1 MEFFDRKE
9 EVLDIQLTP
18 YGKYLLSAGKWK
30 PKSYAFFDND
40 VIYDIAYTS
49 GSVSSEIT
57 ELQKD
62 SSERIKTALRVKSQP
77 IVYGLESSFNQLTKE
92 YNQPE
97 SKKDWTPPFDP
108 TLPSF
113 PLPPFDKN
121 TNKYDLPLGN
131 SSLNSSFA
139 PSFNVDFYAG
149 TIDSAENHYTGSIST
164 GNGLP
169 VRIPQINST
178 VKFKTFIEQEEP
190 PGNGTINVSAD
201 NDFDIEEQFM
211 ESDPPDERKYSP
223 TTYKD
228 GTYVSIQVKR
238 ILLDFLENH
247 APISKENFDLEVF
260 MVDTVTVG
268 EGDKSYEKE
277 QFTPLKFVRD
287 DPFGEIVNSEGII
300 YNKKTNNYYE
310 ITSDYVEYYFDIR
323 VDDEIEPPQL
333 PETTPINQPV
343 NPEEPCID
351 G

>member
-1 MEFFDRKE
+1 
-9 EVLDIQLTP
+9 
-18 YGKYLLSAGKWK
+18 
-30 PKSYAFFDND
+30 
-40 VIYDIAYTS
+40 
-49 GSVSSEIT
+49 
-57 ELQKD
+57 
-62 SSERIKTALRVKSQP
+62 
-77 IVYGLESSFNQLTKE
+77 
-92 YNQPE
+92 
-97 SKKDWTPPFDP
+97 
-108 TLPSF
+108 
-113 PLPPFDKN
+113 
-121 TNKYDLPLGN
+121 
-131 SSLNSSFA
+131 
-139 PSFNVDFYAG
+139 
-149 TIDSAENHYTGSIST
+149 
-164 GNGLP
+164 
-169 VRIPQINST
+169 
-178 VKFKTFIEQEEP
+178 
-190 PGNGTINVSAD
+190 
-201 NDFDIEEQFM
+201 M

-323 VDDEIEPPQL
+323 VDNEIEPPQL